1 MYHISGSAFARVMCM
16 RSSVFWLSTRG
27 NMADVERNT
36 EISEN
41 SHNLTITED
50 QNTSIEVNGTPEK
63 ETKEEPYSYG
73 YSLSEYY
80 KLCLQY
86 YHKGKLTLKR
96 SECFLSLS
104 LELPTVPCRFRII
117 LLLNIYF

>member
-1 MYHISGSAFARVMCM
+1 MKHFRFCFLCM
-16 RSSVFWLSTRG
+16 RSSVFWLGTRG

-41 SHNLTITED
+41 SHDLTITED
-50 QNTSIEVNGTPEK
+50 QNTSTEANPTPGK
-63 ETKEEPYSYG
+63 ETKEEPYSHG

-86 YHKGKLTLKR
+86 YHKGKTTSKQF
-96 SECFLSLS
+96 EFDSL
-104 LELPTVPCRFRII
+104 LA
-117 LLLNIYF
+117 